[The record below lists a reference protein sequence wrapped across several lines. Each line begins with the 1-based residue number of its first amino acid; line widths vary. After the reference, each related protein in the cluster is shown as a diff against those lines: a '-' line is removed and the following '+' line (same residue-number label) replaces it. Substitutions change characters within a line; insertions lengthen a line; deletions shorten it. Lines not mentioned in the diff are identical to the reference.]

1 MTRQEKWDKYE
12 AVILLDY
19 YLKYINGN
27 LTRKEAIENTSI
39 ELRNMAILNN
49 KIIDDIYRN
58 VNGITF
64 QMHRMESAYK
74 GFTIVYSATKL
85 FTEIVNLYFENRE
98 NFIKL
103 LKEARGL
110 TENKDN
116 NRDMFLK
123 WLSVKV
129 APAKISEFCKLY
141 EIIDEYC
148 MKTNVLKKSI
158 LETTDANL
166 VKSAKLTIE
175 QSRIFRFK
183 NKNQITKIYSAMQ
196 QYIIYL
202 KESLNN
208 EPKENKDKFCEYKPI
223 ENINENHIDTFHQKV
238 YDEECINIDSEC
250 NISCKNIIQIENGSD
265 ISDKFFKWLSED
277 QGMSNPT
284 CRSYVSAIST
294 AEKYAKDNNF
304 QNCQLYINNYQIA
317 KSTSNELFNNKEFI
331 EYNIKQHNRFSAAI
345 NKLLIYIGN
354 EKNCTYINDPT
365 INLEMFSE
373 LLIKN
378 FPKGYRIGSPLEL
391 RKFKKYWEIMYSNI
405 LEMEDEN
412 IIKCIKKCGIIND
425 DKVYIPKIML
435 DDNTKVK
442 LFSYI
447 NNSFDSGK
455 VILYYESL
463 FKEFSDDFLDCY
475 MYNSNM
481 LKEYLSYMNEG
492 NYYTNINF
500 ISKYSNTEINPYNEI
515 KTCLEENRTP
525 MRYSDIFK
533 ILSHIPEKKI
543 KSALAQN
550 SEFISNGREEYFHI
564 NIVNLSDDEIEDIAE
579 IIHISINE
587 KDFISGNELINSI
600 KQKYHYIIDDNS
612 VLSDIGLR
620 NAIGYKL
627 KDRFSFKG
635 NIISRF
641 GQALSMMEVFAD
653 FCKNKVSFT
662 LDELKVLKQELDT
675 SIYFDAVY
683 ENSLRISK
691 DKFVSKSQ
699 AAFQLEKTD
708 EAIDRFCNGDYIAIA
723 KIKQFGSFPDA
734 GFSWNSFLLEHY
746 VAMYSQNY
754 KLIHSTYNEGV
765 CVGGIV
771 KKNSPINTL
780 DELIIDVIAKN
791 GLVLQRDVALQFL
804 CDEGYLARRSYSG
817 IEQALIKAK
826 ELRNQKG
833 L

>member
-208 EPKENKDKFCEYKPI
+208 ESKENKDKFCEYKPI

-354 EKNCTYINDPT
+354 EKNCAYINDPT

-533 ILSHIPEKKI
+533 ILSYIPEKKI

-550 SEFISNGREEYFHI
+550 SEFISNRREEYFHI

>member
-1 MTRQEKWDKYE
+1 MTRQDKWDKYE

-27 LTRKEAIENTSI
+27 LTRKEAIENASI

-64 QMHRMESAYK
+64 QMHSMESAYN
-74 GFTIVYSATKL
+74 GFTLVKPATKL

-158 LETTDANL
+158 LETTDTNL

-202 KESLNN
+202 KELLNN

-223 ENINENHIDTFHQKV
+223 ENINENHIDTFRQKV
-238 YDEECINIDSEC
+238 SDEKCINIDSEY
-250 NISCKNIIQIENGSD
+250 NISCKNIVQIENGSD

-354 EKNCTYINDPT
+354 EKNCTYINDST

-378 FPKGYRIGSPLEL
+378 FPKGYRISSPLEL

-543 KSALAQN
+543 KSVLAQN

-641 GQALSMMEVFAD
+641 GQALSMMEVFVD

-708 EAIDRFCNGDYIAIA
+708 EAIDRFCNGDYIAIG

-791 GLVLQRDVALQFL
+791 GLVLQRNVALQFL